1 MPAAPERRARSS
13 RNRSTY
19 RFIVTGVLAL
29 LLALSAPAFA
39 QTDYGDQPPPRTVP
53 ETPQK
58 ADQQNEEPINREPM
72 TTLKVNVNLVNL
84 FFNVKDHHGGL
95 IGGLN
100 KEDFQVF
107 EDGKPQT
114 IKRFN
119 READQPLTL
128 GILID
133 TSVSQ
138 TRVLPMTREIGAS
151 FLRDVLRPKDM
162 AFLISFDVNVDLL
175 QDYTS
180 SARDLRVALD
190 KTRINGGGGF
200 GGGIPGIGQGPIPTS
215 VPRGTLLYDAI
226 YLASNEKLRQEVGR
240 KAIIILTDGEDQGS
254 QLRIQDAIE
263 AAQKSDV
270 IVYVILEA
278 DRGFYPSGDS
288 EMKKVCTETG
298 GRVIDVGN
306 NYEKLKKAFTQIS
319 EELRTQYNITY
330 TPTNQKRDG
339 SFRKIEIKVNN
350 KDDKVQARKGYY
362 APKGE

>member
-1 MPAAPERRARSS
+1 MAAATELRSCSFRRSFSCTFVVA
-13 RNRSTY
+13 TL
-19 RFIVTGVLAL
+19 I
-29 LLALSAPAFA
+29 ALSIAVRSPLVA
-39 QTDYGDQPPPRTVP
+39 QVDYGNQPPPRTVP
-53 ETPQK
+53 ESQQK
-58 ADQQNEEPINREPM
+58 PDEQPVTQEPM
-72 TTLKVNVNLVNL
+72 TTLKVNVGLVNL
-84 FFNVKDHHGGL
+84 YFNVKDHHGGL
-95 IGGLN
+95 VGGLN
-100 KEDFQVF
+100 KDDFQVF

-114 IKRFN
+114 IKRFE

-180 SARDLRVALD
+180 SAHDLRVALD
-190 KTRINGGGGF
+190 KTHINGGGGF
-200 GGGIPGIGQGPIPTS
+200 GGGVPGIGQGPLPTGS
-215 VPRGTLLYDAI
+215 IPRGTLLYDAI

-254 QLRIQDAIE
+254 QMRIQDAIE

-278 DRGFYPSGDS
+278 DRAYYPAGDS
-288 EMKKVCTETG
+288 EMKKVCGETG

-306 NYEKLKKAFTQIS
+306 NYDKLKRAFQQVS
-319 EELRTQYNITY
+319 EELRTQYNIAY

-339 SFRKIEIKVNN
+339 TFRKIEIKVSN

-362 APKGE
+362 APRD